1 MRSAVWPS
9 RSGMLGMAKSKLES
23 DPSWRE
29 IDLPAT
35 QPPTLIVVVD
45 TEEEFDWSA
54 PFDSNSRSTTNILY
68 QPLAQKILDRYGV
81 VPTYAIDFPV
91 ASAREGVS
99 ILRSIANDGRCEI

>member
-1 MRSAVWPS
+1 M
-9 RSGMLGMAKSKLES
+9 SKPGLQP
-23 DPSWRE
+23 DPTWRPIQVPE
-29 IDLPAT
+29 AW
-35 QPPTLIVVVD
+35 QPTLVVVVD